1 MANGQAEQMVDLNS
15 RKSYKDAAR
24 IIEIVNINLQ
34 QFIEHTKF
42 TMESSCLFCEE
53 VEPLI
58 VSRVTSNNVFPTL
71 LILSAQR

>member
-34 QFIEHTKF
+34 QFIEHINDGII
-42 TMESSCLFCEE
+42 LFVLWRSWRFDCFQG
-53 VEPLI
+53 
-58 VSRVTSNNVFPTL
+58 NK
-71 LILSAQR
+71 

>member
-34 QFIEHTKF
+34 QFIEH
-42 TMESSCLFCEE
+42 
-53 VEPLI
+53 I
-58 VSRVTSNNVFPTL
+58 NDGI
-71 LILSAQR
+71 ILSVLWRSWNFYCFQGNK

>member
-34 QFIEHTKF
+34 QFIEH
-42 TMESSCLFCEE
+42 
-53 VEPLI
+53 I
-58 VSRVTSNNVFPTL
+58 NDGI
-71 LILSAQR
+71 ILSVL